1 MQNTVYECKQ
11 NGEVFFSSLCV
22 TSFRFGNYPAN
33 GLVTEQPQ
41 YSVVVCIFHILQN
54 TEIQLISND
63 LRLIFTYSLL
73 LASPCIFHCGRHT
86 FAVMMLD
93 LGTDIYT
100 VSKLLGHR
108 ELSTTQ
114 IYAKVLDK
122 NKQAAVAK
130 IPDIF

>member
-1 MQNTVYECKQ
+1 MQENQ
-11 NGEVFFSSLCV
+11 FLLFLN
-22 TSFRFGNYPAN
+22 
-33 GLVTEQPQ
+33 
-41 YSVVVCIFHILQN
+41 H
-54 TEIQLISND
+54 
-63 LRLIFTYSLL
+63 LRLPYSIPKSFALL
-73 LASPCIFHCGRHT
+73 LAFHCGRHT